1 MSKEEYVQLE
11 AVREALEKVIKSET
25 EIDQVLALLSESTVQ
40 VDETKPAE
48 PDSAEDTVESEE
60 DGTPKPKFQNVILV
74 SDPKGI
80 INDDLVGWIL
90 QMPEDEDL
98 QDITEN
104 LKKAAY
110 NFNASK
116 KGNKYPVTSIGL
128 AIEAVPN
135 KFLKPYNIKRKTKE
149 PVFIVTTDNVLPRS

>member
-48 PDSAEDTVESEE
+48 PESAEDSDESEE

-80 INDDLVGWIL
+80 INEDLVGWIL

-116 KGNKYPVTSIGL
+116 KGNKYPVTSIGS